1 MTITNKKLLKN
12 FKSILSSSV
21 AAKEI
26 VASEIEKVDEKY
38 RKLAEAEKSDLT
50 EQMKVLDDQIKLY
63 SSLVQ
68 GNEPEQQ
75 EIPAEEKVVDTV
87 FPENNAEEDEGP
99 ETDGAGFTE
108 ADNVAPEAEAEEA
121 AEDTED
127 VHHNGEGDIVWPE
140 DTDAV
145 EEESDKDAEE
155 DGDGWP
161 EEPQEW

>member
-12 FKSILSSSV
+12 FKSILSSSI

-75 EIPAEEKVVDTV
+75 ETPTEEMVVDTV
-87 FPENNAEEDEGP
+87 FPENNAEEDEVA
-99 ETDGAGFTE
+99 EESTATVEAGE
-108 ADNVAPEAEAEEA
+108 EEAEDAS
-121 AEDTED
+121 EDAED
-127 VHHNGEGDIVWPE
+127 VHHNDEGDIVWPE
-140 DTDAV
+140 DTDAA
-145 EEESDKDAEE
+145 EEESDEDADE

>member
-75 EIPAEEKVVDTV
+75 EAPAEEKVVDTV
-87 FPENNAEEDEGP
+87 FPENNAEEDE
-99 ETDGAGFTE
+99 
-108 ADNVAPEAEAEEA
+108 VAEEDTAIVEAEEETEETS
-121 AEDTED
+121 EDTED

-140 DTDAV
+140 DDEET
-145 EEESDKDAEE
+145 EEEPDEDAEE
-155 DGDGWP
+155 EGDGWP